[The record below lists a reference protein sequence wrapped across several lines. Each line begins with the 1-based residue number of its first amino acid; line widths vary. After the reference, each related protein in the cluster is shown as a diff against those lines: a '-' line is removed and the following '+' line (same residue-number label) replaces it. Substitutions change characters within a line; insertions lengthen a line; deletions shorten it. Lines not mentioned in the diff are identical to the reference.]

1 MPDICIINKTID
13 TMLNNLIDLTKKVQT
28 DLLIYQQQ
36 YDKIKEKADEIK
48 GEVQSELSL
57 KINDQILQS
66 EINALEEL
74 NQLEKGSN
82 EFIDKLTN
90 LNKNIL
96 DFTEDANNVIIA
108 SLKDSAV
115 QKINDSNL
123 IKDENKIPITERAV
137 RDLENLQASLEIL
150 IRDNKQKWN
159 EMNLSSK
166 KNVKETGEK
175 IETFVSKAGDF
186 TEDLSNKLIY

>member
-1 MPDICIINKTID
+1 
-13 TMLNNLIDLTKKVQT
+13 MLNNLIDLTKKVQT

-66 EINALEEL
+66 EINALEDL

-96 DFTEDANNVIIA
+96 DFTEDANNMIIG

-115 QKINDSNL
+115 RKINDSNL

-175 IETFVSKAGDF
+175 IETLVSKAGDF